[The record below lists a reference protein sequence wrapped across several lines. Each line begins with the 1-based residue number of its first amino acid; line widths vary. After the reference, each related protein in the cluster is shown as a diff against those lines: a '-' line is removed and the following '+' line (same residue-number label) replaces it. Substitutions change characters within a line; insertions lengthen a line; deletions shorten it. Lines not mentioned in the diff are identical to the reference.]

1 MQDLYNKQE
10 IERITQALE
19 EMKAEA
25 GDEYSLEKVNLAEL
39 ERRSGVSRQRLRRL
53 KKNRFEFL
61 PHGNTGKVSPRRGL
75 EGFTGILDTLLRS
88 GVTNSAVCLERLQ
101 AVGYT
106 GGATAIKVYI
116 AAHKDLIPAK
126 RHQVDPQGSR
136 GQRYET
142 KPGEAFQM
150 DWGFVKV
157 LDEAGNKYRVACF
170 ALCCHHCGSMF
181 IEFFPNAK
189 SHWFSS
195 TLNSG
200 CVLQWI
206 EPALIRVTWK
216 SRYSTLIP
224 RSSSSFPMV
233 SRNAISVM

>member
-25 GDEYSLEKVNLAEL
+25 GDEYSLEKINLAEL

-53 KKNRFEFL
+53 KKNHFEFL

-88 GVTNSAVCLERLQ
+88 GVTNSTVCLERLQ
-101 AVGYT
+101 AAGYA

-116 AAHKDLIPAK
+116 AAPKDLVPAK
-126 RHQVDPQGSR
+126 RHLVEPQGSR

-157 LDEAGNKYRVACF
+157 LDEAGNEYRVACF
-170 ALCCHHCGSMF
+170 ALCCHWS
-181 IEFFPNAK
+181 
-189 SHWFSS
+189 
-195 TLNSG
+195 
-200 CVLQWI
+200 
-206 EPALIRVTWK
+206 
-216 SRYSTLIP
+216 
-224 RSSSSFPMV
+224 
-233 SRNAISVM
+233 AII